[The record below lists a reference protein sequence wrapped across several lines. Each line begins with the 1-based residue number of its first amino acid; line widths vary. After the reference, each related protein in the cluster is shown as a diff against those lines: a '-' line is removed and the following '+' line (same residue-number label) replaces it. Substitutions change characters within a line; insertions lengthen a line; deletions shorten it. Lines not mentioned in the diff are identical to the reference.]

1 MQYNYDFEIVSLLV
15 MVIILLHFAFIRQFP
30 VDKTRVFGMLLL
42 ACTAECGVNIL
53 FGIGLANAT
62 LIPQFMNE
70 LLAFVFFLLKGLS
83 MYLLFYYFVTISGL
97 EDKKKKIVSVS
108 GRILCLLYTIMV
120 ILTPFIGFFY
130 YFKDGICHRGFGA
143 GMDYACIICY
153 SILDIVVITRRYHV
167 VKLRTKLIILVYT
180 IMMLAMVGLQY
191 FIRDIVLTGVNNAV
205 LLLMLY
211 LAMQNPSELLD
222 PVTNVGNETAFLAQM
237 RKVLG
242 HKTEQTVI
250 TIHLRQFHHIHA
262 VLGIENS
269 NLILRDVGTFLYRL
283 CGKFHVYRTSSDT
296 FTVLADTA
304 KHAEVICTSLEER
317 FSQDWIVR
325 ENRIMLDMEIIL
337 QHYPEDFQT
346 ISEYFGMRQFL
357 IEQVAE
363 AGTHAVLEADA
374 SYVERYRRRT
384 KIEMAILRAIHEKSF
399 EVYYQPIYSVQE
411 KRIVSLEALVRL
423 HDEEWGYISPE
434 EFISIAERDGNII
447 HIGEQILEECC
458 KFLARH
464 ILSNGSLGIRTI
476 QLNISMVQ
484 CLRQNLAETIIPVL
498 EHYHVPPSMIM
509 LELTERTAISAP
521 RRLKMHMEELGKHGI
536 TFAMD
541 DYGSGNS
548 NCSYLIQF
556 PFREVKIDKDIVGAY
571 FENETA
577 KVVLKNEI
585 RTMKQ
590 LGIPLIVEGIE
601 TKEQSEEMER
611 LGVDYIQGY
620 YYGRPLPEKECLRY
634 IRSFNTN
641 MEELF

>member
-1 MQYNYDFEIVSLLV
+1 MQYNYDFEIASLLI
-15 MVIILLHFAFIRQFP
+15 MTIILLHFTFIRQFP
-30 VDKTRVFGMLLL
+30 VDKTRVFGKLLVS
-42 ACTAECGVNIL
+42 CTAECFVDIL
-53 FGIGLANAT
+53 LGIGLANAA
-62 LIPQFMNE
+62 LIPQCVNE
-70 LLAFVFFLLKGLS
+70 LLAFVFFCLKGLS
-83 MYLLFYYFVTISGL
+83 MYLMFFYFVTICGL
-97 EDKKKKIVSVS
+97 GDENKKIVFVL
-108 GRILCLLYTIMV
+108 GRTLSFLYAVMV
-120 ILTPFIGFFY
+120 ILTPFTGLFY
-130 YFKDGICHRGFGA
+130 RFENGMYYHGFGA
-143 GMDYACIICY
+143 GMDYICIICY
-153 SILDIVVITRRYHV
+153 AILDMVVVMRKYREV
-167 VKLRTKLIILVYT
+167 NLRTKLIILMYT
-180 IMMLAMVGLQY
+180 LIMLGMVGTQY
-191 FIRDIVLTGVNNAV
+191 FMQDIVLASVSNAV

-222 PVTNVGNETAFLAQM
+222 PVTKVGNETAFLAQM
-237 RKVLG
+237 RNILG

-269 NLILRDVGTFLYRL
+269 NLILRDVGTYLYRL

-304 KHAEVICTSLEER
+304 AHAETICTLLEER
-317 FSQDWIVR
+317 FSEDWAVL
-325 ENRIMLDMEIIL
+325 ENRIMLDMEIIV
-337 QHYPEDFQT
+337 QHYPEDFQM

-357 IEQVAE
+357 MEQVAE
-363 AGTHAVLEADA
+363 SGTHAVLKADA
-374 SYVERYRRRT
+374 SYVEQYRRRT
-384 KIEMAILRAIHEKSF
+384 KIEMAILEAIHTKSF
-399 EVYYQPIYSVQE
+399 EVYYQPIYSVSE

-476 QLNISMVQ
+476 QLNISTVQ
-484 CLRQNLAETIIPVL
+484 CFRQNLAETIIPVL
-498 EHYHVPPSMIM
+498 ERYHIPPSMIM

-521 RRLKMHMEELGKHGI
+521 RRLKMHMEELGKQGI

-556 PFREVKIDKDIVGAY
+556 PFREVKIDKEIVGAY

-620 YYGRPLPEKECLRY
+620 YYGRPLPEKECLRH
-634 IRSFNTN
+634 IRSFNTS
-641 MEELF
+641 MEEMF

>member
-1 MQYNYDFEIVSLLV
+1 MQYNYDFEIASLLI
-15 MVIILLHFAFIRQFP
+15 MTIILLHFAFIRQFP

-42 ACTAECGVNIL
+42 SCTAECCVNIL

-62 LIPQFMNE
+62 LIPQFVNE
-70 LLAFVFFLLKGLS
+70 LLAFVFFWLKGLS
-83 MYLLFYYFVTISGL
+83 IYLLFHYFITICGQ
-97 EDKKKKIVSVS
+97 EDKNKRIAVVF
-108 GRILCLLYTIMV
+108 GRIPFLLYTIMV
-120 ILTPFIGFFY
+120 IMTPFIGFFY
-130 YFKDGICHRGFGA
+130 YFKDGIYNRGFGV
-143 GMDYACIICY
+143 GMDYVYIIYY
-153 SILDIVVITRRYHV
+153 SILDIIVVTRKYRV
-167 VKLRTKLIILVYT
+167 VNLRTKLIIVMYT
-180 IMMLAMVGLQY
+180 IMMLTMVGTQY
-191 FIRDIVLTGVNNAV
+191 FMQDIVLTSVSNAV

-222 PVTNVGNETAFLAQM
+222 PVTKVGNETAFLAQM
-237 RKVLG
+237 RSVLG
-242 HKTEQTVI
+242 RRAEQTVI

-269 NLILRDVGTFLYRL
+269 NLILQDVGAFLYRL
-283 CGKFHVYRTSSDT
+283 CGKFHVYRTSSDC

-304 KHAEVICTSLEER
+304 EHAEVIRASIEER
-317 FSQDWIVR
+317 FSQDWVVR
-325 ENRIMLDMEIIL
+325 ENHIMLDMEIIL

-363 AGTHAVLEADA
+363 AGTYAVLEADA
-374 SYVERYRRRT
+374 SYVEQYRRRT
-384 KIEMAILRAIHEKSF
+384 KVEMAILRAIHEKSF
-399 EVYYQPIYSVQE
+399 EVYYQPIYSVGE

-423 HDEEWGYISPE
+423 HDEELGYISPE
-434 EFISIAERDGNII
+434 EFISIAERDGNVI

-484 CLRQNLAETIIPVL
+484 CLRQNLTETIIPML
-498 EHYHVPPSMIM
+498 ERYHVPPSMIM

-521 RRLKMHMEELGKHGI
+521 RRLKMHMDELGKHGI

-577 KVVLKNEI
+577 KVVLENEI

-601 TKEQSEEMER
+601 TKEQSEAIER

-620 YYGRPLPEKECLRY
+620 YYGKPLPEKECLRY
-634 IRSFNTN
+634 IRSFNSN